1 MKVTFLT
8 WEYPPNIYG
17 GAGVH
22 VKHLVGALRNRIE
35 IEVRTLGGEGE
46 PASSEQSEVHVRRYR
61 PWDALTESPST
72 GIETLL
78 RAFSVDLAFVNDPLC
93 TDIVH
98 THTWYTNL
106 AGFYAKTLYDAKLVA
121 TVHSLEPKR
130 PWKEAA
136 LGNAY
141 RLSAWAE
148 RTCLR
153 YCDRIIAVSN
163 AQKEDVVECCDVDAR
178 RVEVIPNGVDAQ
190 TFRRREDPEILERY
204 GVRKPYVLFLGRLSR
219 QKGVLEAVAA
229 SHHLPAGVTLVLVT
243 GKADERRLE
252 VELSSRVK
260 NRDRIVWVNKML
272 TEPEAIA
279 FYSGCKVFIS
289 PSRYE
294 PFGIINLEAMA
305 CSRPVVSTNVG
316 GIKDVVVDGV
326 TGILVEPQNP
336 VMLADAINAVL
347 ADGENAARLGRNG
360 RVRVEQE
367 YSWTKVADRTLALY
381 QTLL

>member
-22 VKHLVGALRNRIE
+22 VKHLVGELRKQIE
-35 IEVRTLGGEGE
+35 VEVRTLGREGE
-46 PASSEQSEVHVRRYR
+46 PASSEESGVHVRRYR
-61 PWDALTESPST
+61 PWDALTGASSS

-78 RAFSVDLAFVNDPLC
+78 RAFSVDLAFVNDPLN

-98 THTWYTNL
+98 THTWYTNI
-106 AGFYAKTLYDAKLVA
+106 AGFYAQHLYDAKLVA

-153 YCDRIIAVSN
+153 HCDRIIAVSN
-163 AQKEDVVECCDVDAR
+163 AQKDDVIECCDVDAR
-178 RVEVIPNGVDAQ
+178 RVSVIPNGVDAQ
-190 TFRRREDPEILERY
+190 AFRRREDPAVLDCY

-219 QKGVLEAVAA
+219 QKGVLDAVAA
-229 SHHLPAGVTLVLVT
+229 SLRLPNEVTLVLVT
-243 GKADERRLE
+243 GTADERRLE
-252 VELSSRVK
+252 AELSSQVK
-260 NRDRIVWVNKML
+260 NSDRIVWVNKML
-272 TEPEAIA
+272 SEPEAIA
-279 FYSGCKVFIS
+279 FYSGCEVFIS

-294 PFGIINLEAMA
+294 PFGITNLEAMA
-305 CSRPVVSTNVG
+305 CSRPVVSTRVG

-326 TGILVEPQNP
+326 TGILVEPQDP
-336 VMLADAINAVL
+336 DMLADAVNAIL
-347 ADGENAARLGRNG
+347 ADGDMAARLGRSG
-360 RVRVEQE
+360 RIRVEHE
-367 YSWTKVADRTLALY
+367 YGWEQVAEKTLTLY

>member
-8 WEYPPNIYG
+8 WEYPPHVYG

-22 VKHLVGALRNRIE
+22 VNHLVGELRKRVE
-35 IEVRTLGGEGE
+35 IEVRTLGNEGAT
-46 PASSEQSEVHVRRYR
+46 PSSEQSGVHVRRYR
-61 PWDALTESPST
+61 PWNALTGSPST

-78 RAFSVDLAFVNDPLC
+78 RAFSVDLAFVNDPLS

-106 AGFYAKTLYDAKLVA
+106 AGFYAKNLYDVKLVA

-141 RLSAWAE
+141 RLSTWAE

-153 YCDRIIAVSN
+153 HCDQIIAVSN
-163 AQKEDVVECCDVDAR
+163 AQKQDIVECYDVDDR
-178 RVEVIPNGVDAQ
+178 RVEVIPNGVDANA
-190 TFRRREDPEILERY
+190 FRRREDHAVLERY

-229 SHHLPAGVTLVLVT
+229 SSRLPDGVTLVLVT

-260 NRDRIVWVNKML
+260 NSDRIVWVNKML
-272 TEPEAIA
+272 TESEAVA
-279 FYSGCKVFIS
+279 FYSGCEVFIS

-316 GIKDVVVDGV
+316 GIKDVVVDGI
-326 TGILVEPQNP
+326 TGVLIEPQNP

-347 ADGENAARLGRNG
+347 ADGEKAARLGRNG
-360 RVRVEQE
+360 RKRVEQE
-367 YSWTKVADRTLALY
+367 YSWEKVADSTLTLY